1 MTLVID
7 ATVALA
13 ACGIENGFDE
23 LKDRDLLAPPLM
35 WSEAYSVLHE
45 LWWRGEVE
53 TDDAERTRARLDG
66 AGVAARNPRRLRP
79 EAWRIAGELGW
90 AKTYD
95 AEYLALGRLSGC
107 RVVTLDR
114 RLRRGA
120 ERLGLVVTPDEL

>member
-23 LKDRDLLAPPLM
+23 LEDPELLAPPLM

-45 LWWRGEVE
+45 LRWRGEVGF
-53 TDDAERTRARLDG
+53 DDAERTRARLDR
-66 AGVAARNPRRLRP
+66 AAVAVRNPHRLRS
-79 EAWRIAGELGW
+79 EAWRIADELGW

-95 AEYLALGRLSGC
+95 AEYLALALLSGC

-114 RLRRGA
+114 RFRRGA
-120 ERLGLVVTPDEL
+120 VRLGLVVTPDEL